1 MGRYV
6 MIEDIFYEYS
16 WKITILYET
25 TCDDIDYII
34 ETLMDIHCPNKY
46 IKEALNNLE
55 TCNLNIGLTYSNLN
69 LKSSVIVINKTS
81 SFAQLI
87 NTISHEYYH
96 LISHISKALNIKDEE
111 ELAKLNGDL
120 NMRSYKIVERLLKKQ
135 ALN

>member
-6 MIEDIFYEYS
+6 MIEDIFYEYN

-81 SFAQLI
+81 SFA
-87 NTISHEYYH
+87 
-96 LISHISKALNIKDEE
+96 
-111 ELAKLNGDL
+111 
-120 NMRSYKIVERLLKKQ
+120 
-135 ALN
+135 